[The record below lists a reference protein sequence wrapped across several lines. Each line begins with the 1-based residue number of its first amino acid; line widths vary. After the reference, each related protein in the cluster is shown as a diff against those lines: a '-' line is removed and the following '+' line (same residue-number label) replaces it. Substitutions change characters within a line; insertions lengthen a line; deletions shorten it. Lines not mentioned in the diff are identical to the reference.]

1 MTASASLLQCLFLQV
16 FSMTNEILLD
26 ELLGQLESARAWS
39 PRVIS
44 KLETLIRAGDDYAL
58 FRLNPIQFATEKGVA
73 ETECIDLFLYS
84 ARVGLFEMEWHLVCA
99 TCGNVVESF
108 RNMHKLHSTYI
119 CNQCAFENTA
129 TLDDY
134 IQVSFTIS
142 RAVREIAFH
151 HPEQLSADDY
161 LYKYKLARGVH
172 SWLTGW
178 SHENLIRTVTKLLAY
193 LEPGQRRQVEFPTE
207 LGVVFITNLTGRV
220 TAGFPVSPD
229 VVSTPQT
236 ITMGVTAG
244 RFQITDRETPGGRL
258 DFGYAALNFDHLGS
272 LCTGTVAIE
281 IENHM
286 EQRACMWAAHFT
298 GAPPR
303 AGITFDPFLSGKR
316 LITTQTFRDLFR
328 SETVPVNEGIGVKDI
343 TFLFTDLKGS
353 TALYDQIGDPQ
364 AYFLVRQHFDTLG
377 HVIQGHAG
385 AIVKTIGDAVMAAFM
400 NPLDATRAALEML
413 RDIEAFNRNISD
425 KLVLKIGIH
434 SGHSI
439 VVNLNDRLDY
449 FGQTVN
455 IASRIQGLADAGEI
469 YISQDVYSHPGV
481 QEVLAGCRILP
492 EQVAVKGVSETLQVY
507 KVSAA
512 MQEDP
517 G

>member
-1 MTASASLLQCLFLQV
+1 
-16 FSMTNEILLD
+16 MTNEILLD
-26 ELLGQLESARAWS
+26 DLLGQLESVRSWS

-44 KLETLIRAGDDYAL
+44 KLETLIRTGDDYAL
-58 FRLNPIQFATEKGVA
+58 FRVNPIQFATEKGIA
-73 ETECIDLFLYS
+73 EAEGIDLFLYS
-84 ARVGLFEMEWHLVCA
+84 ARLGLFEMEWHLVCA

-142 RAVREIAFH
+142 RSVREIAFH

-178 SHENLIRTVTKLLAY
+178 SHVDLIRTVTKLLAY
-193 LEPGQRRQVEFPTE
+193 LEPGEKRRVEFPSE
-207 LGVVFITNLTGRV
+207 LGVVIITNLTDRV
-220 TAGFPVSPD
+220 TAGFPVSMEI
-229 VVSTPQT
+229 VSDPQT
-236 ITMGVTAG
+236 ITIQMVDGE
-244 RFQITDRETPGGRL
+244 FQIIDREAPGGRL
-258 DFGYAALNFDHLGS
+258 DFGYAALTFDHLGN
-272 LCTGTVAIE
+272 LCTGPVAVE
-281 IENHM
+281 IENQM
-286 EQRACMWAAHFT
+286 ERRACMWVAHFT
-298 GAPPR
+298 GTPPR

-316 LITTQTFRDLFR
+316 LITTQTFRTLFR
-328 SETVPVNEGIGVKDI
+328 SETVPVSEGIGVKDI

-377 HVIQGHAG
+377 HVIQQHEG
-385 AIVKTIGDAVMAAFM
+385 ATVKTIGDAVMATFM
-400 NPLDATRAALEML
+400 NPLDAVRAALEML
-413 RDIEAFNRNISD
+413 RDIDAFNRNISD

-434 SGHSI
+434 TGHSI
-439 VVNLNDRLDY
+439 VVTLNDRLDY

-469 YISQDVYSHPGV
+469 YISLDVYAYPGV
-481 QEVLAGCRILP
+481 QEVLEQCTIIP

-507 KVSAA
+507 KVSAVT
-512 MQEDP
+512 
-517 G
+517 